1 MGNRKL
7 AKFIIDMFNKHYNY
21 NIEEFK
27 SVNNDIEFWGMSNIA
42 GEVKNYVVF
51 LDEDNLNNLDISFIH
66 NNHPYSV
73 RIIRVLMVD
82 SSKKDSNWHL
92 MAEGFESDLIVLD
105 EKDKRVL
112 YYSPYNENLAIQ
124 IDHVLDYK
132 KKLDHEKRINRSSKI
147 TIALILI
154 NVIMYAITAF
164 FSGDILDSDVRVLI
178 YLGANENTLV
188 SNGEYYRLFTS
199 MFLHGGL
206 LHLVL
211 NMYALNALGPAVER
225 AYGKVKYLLIYLI
238 GGIIASISSYLFS
251 GGVSIG
257 ASGAIFALL
266 GAVLVLALKTTTKG
280 GKEMLRS
287 ILSVVAINMFVGF
300 ALPNIDNFAHIGG
313 LIGGSVVALVLFKN
327 R

>member
-1 MGNRKL
+1 
-7 AKFIIDMFNKHYNY
+7 MFNKYYNY
-21 NIEEFK
+21 SIEEFK
-27 SVNNDIEFWGMSNIA
+27 TLDNSKEIWGMSNTI

-51 LDEDNLNNLDISFIH
+51 LEEDNINNLDISFIH
-66 NNHPYSV
+66 NNYPYNV

-82 SSKKDSNWHL
+82 SSKRNSNWHL

-105 EKDKRVL
+105 EKDKKVL
-112 YYSPYNENLAIQ
+112 YYSPYNETLAAQ

-154 NVIMYAITAF
+154 NIIMYAITAF
-164 FSGDILDSDVRVLI
+164 FSGNILDSDVRVLI
-178 YLGANENTLV
+178 YLGANENTLI
-188 SNGEYYRLFTS
+188 SSGEYYRLFTS

-225 AYGKVKYLLIYLI
+225 AYGKVKYLIIYLI

-266 GAVLVLALKTTTKG
+266 GAVLVLALKARTRG
-280 GKEMLRS
+280 GKEMLKN
-287 ILSVVAINMFVGF
+287 ILSVVAINVFIGF

-313 LIGGSVVALVLFKN
+313 LVGGSIISWALAKKDF
-327 R
+327 